1 VSENRMSAEVRTEF
15 GKGFARRA
23 RKAGKIPA
31 VLYGHGTAPRHLAL
45 PAREFA
51 RVIKGGANTVLTLD
65 LGGAEELALP
75 KSVVRHP
82 IKDYVE
88 HIDLLLVRRGEK
100 VTVEVPV
107 HVVGEPVP
115 GVLVITDLS
124 FLSVEVDALHIPD
137 HFDVDISGAKVGT
150 QFLAGQVRL
159 PANCTLVSDEETLV
173 VGIQHA
179 PTAEELEA
187 VDEAAMEELGIE
199 QDATDVEI
207 AAAAEAAVEAAVEAA
222 DGADGGVAGEAG
234 DRRSEDG
241 ES

>member
-1 VSENRMSAEVRTEF
+1 MSAEVRTEF

-31 VLYGHGTAPRHLAL
+31 VLYGHGTAPRHLSL

-65 LGGAEELALP
+65 LGGAQELALP

-82 IKDYVE
+82 VKDYVE

-107 HVVGEPVP
+107 HVVGDPVP
-115 GVLVITDLS
+115 GVLVITDAS
-124 FLSVEVDALHIPD
+124 FLSVEVDALNIPD

-199 QDATDVEI
+199 QDATDEEI
-207 AAAAEAAVEAAVEAA
+207 AAAAAEAGG
-222 DGADGGVAGEAG
+222 GADRGDAGEHG